1 MVISVHIIQNP
12 LFALTPLGY
21 LDDSLFGNG
30 AGPSL
35 AGVEPLFDREA
46 AAMGLEP
53 FHQQVVDSSKVVI
66 AFVLQRLKDD
76 RQHKWSVA
84 EAIPQS

>member
-12 LFALTPLGY
+12 IIALTPHGY
-21 LDDSLFGNG
+21 LDDSLLGDG

-53 FHQQVVDSSKVVI
+53 LHQQVIDSSKVVV
-66 AFVLQRLKDD
+66 AFVLQRLNDD
-76 RQHKWSVA
+76 REHK
-84 EAIPQS
+84 